1 MRSDT
6 KVIATVGASAM
17 ALLLVFSVWWITK
30 VVGALNVEV
39 RRTSADYEIDA
50 TISSLDS
57 ATIVQARQ
65 VGSETILTLAD
76 GRTIVVRGYKGHH
89 FYERRT
95 R

>member
-1 MRSDT
+1 MRRDT
-6 KVIATVGASAM
+6 KVIATVGASVL
-17 ALLLVFSVWWITK
+17 ALMIVFSVWWITK
-30 VVGALNVEV
+30 VVSAVNVEV
-39 RRTSADYEIDA
+39 RRTSDDHQIDDA
-50 TISSLDS
+50 ISSLDS
-57 ATIVQARQ
+57 ATIVQARR